1 MNRMPENKQLDITKM
16 LHAAIDLELAADDAY
31 ELMIGPEVR
40 QQTIYLQLAL
50 QLSRF
55 ADLAGWADVLHTQ
68 RPAGHEQLTAQ
79 YVKVLALF
87 LLFSAKRQWTHLI
100 VLSDEQWQRITG
112 ADKKDQLAD
121 LNREYLA
128 IKNLLNGAFVSRH
141 QEDLRHAWH
150 LLLKL
155 GIVDFM
161 ITPDEITSAYQQ
173 MVTATSQKF
182 NQR

>member
-1 MNRMPENKQLDITKM
+1 MTANEQLDITKL
-16 LHAAIDLELAADDAY
+16 LHEAIDLELVADDAY
-31 ELMIGPEVR
+31 ELLIGPETR
-40 QQTIYLQLAL
+40 QQTIYLQLDV

-55 ADLAGWADVLHTQ
+55 ASLAGWADVLHVNQ
-68 RPAGHEQLTAQ
+68 PATHQQLVAQ
-79 YVKVLALF
+79 YVKVVALF

-100 VLSDEQWQRITG
+100 VLSAEQWQRISG

-128 IKNLLNGAFVSRH
+128 IKNLLNGAYVSRH

-155 GIVDFM
+155 GIVDFE
-161 ITPDEITSAYQQ
+161 ISPAEITSAYQQ
-173 MVTATSQKF
+173 MVTTA
-182 NQR
+182 NQQFDQQ